1 MNNKYTDLVDKLR
14 KCAMVL
20 EWATIPVKED
30 YLIAMRDAAD
40 VIESLSVEL
49 EKKENGGWIK
59 CSERMPDTVKVWGCV
74 RFSDVVG
81 NTLYQEEVVFYDGD
95 GTFTNYGN
103 IPVPVVAW
111 HPLPE
116 PYKESAEVE
125 E

>member
-1 MNNKYTDLVDKLR
+1 MNSKYDNLVKRLR
-14 KCAMVL
+14 SYSLLTNTGNPRYSAV
-20 EWATIPVKED
+20 
-30 YLIAMRDAAD
+30 MREAAA
-40 VIESLSVEL
+40 VIKFLSAEL